1 MSTALQKF
9 IVADVYRHRGQ
20 CVNKFAGLCEELLEM
35 VKKTKL
41 PCPIAGDFNIDLMKY
56 GMHTATNKYM
66 DNLLL
71 QNFFPTTFVPTRLAL
86 DTATVIDHVY

>member
-1 MSTALQKF
+1 
-9 IVADVYRHRGQ
+9 
-20 CVNKFAGLCEELLEM
+20 VNKFAGLCEELLEM